1 VGTRDEHD
9 FAEPV
14 RYDEFVSAFAQEHD
28 TGEVVVKA

>member
-1 VGTRDEHD
+1 VGKRDEHD

-14 RYDEFVSAFAQEHD
+14 HHNEFVSAFAQEHD